1 MNHAYYESP
10 YYHTGSSQDAAGV
23 AVLSIYLILLA
34 LVLIFGLVS
43 YILHSIGLY
52 TIAGRLGMSNAWL
65 AFIPFARTWLHGE
78 LAGEISLKTKKI
90 RNPGVWKL
98 VMPIISGGIFFVFY
112 ILFLLISGVGIF
124 LNLSSSGRNDGL
136 SVGTIMGI
144 LFFLIIWILIAVLY
158 SAAYQV
164 LCVLINIQIYGRF
177 TSRNMAVVHAVL
189 SALIPLYESICTF
202 VIRNKSFN
210 PGMGPHI
217 PRQPYGMPHS
227 GMTPPPA
234 GQGISPQNFGPG
246 PAGSGPREAEERPFQ
261 GASGEPEQNHPVQ

>member
-1 MNHAYYESP
+1 MDHAYYESS
-10 YYHTGSSQDAAGV
+10 YYQANSSQDTVGM
-23 AVLSIYLILLA
+23 AVLSIYLIILA
-34 LVLIFGLVS
+34 LVLIFSLVS

-98 VMPIISGGIFFVFY
+98 VTPIVSGGIFFVFY

-124 LNLSSSGRNDGL
+124 LSFSLSGRTDGL

-144 LFFLIIWILIAVLY
+144 LFFLIIWILVAVLY
-158 SAAYQV
+158 SAVYQV

-202 VIRNKSFN
+202 VIRNKNFN
-210 PGMGPHI
+210 PGMGPNNLM
-217 PRQPYGMPHS
+217 Q
-227 GMTPPPA
+227 
-234 GQGISPQNFGPG
+234 
-246 PAGSGPREAEERPFQ
+246 
-261 GASGEPEQNHPVQ
+261 